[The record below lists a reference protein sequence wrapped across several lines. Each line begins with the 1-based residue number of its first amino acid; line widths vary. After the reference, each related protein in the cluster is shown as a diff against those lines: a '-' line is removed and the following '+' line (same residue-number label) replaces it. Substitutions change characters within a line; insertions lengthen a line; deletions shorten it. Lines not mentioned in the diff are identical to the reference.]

1 MDKINHHPLI
11 SVIMPAYNAES
22 YINDAIQS
30 ILDQTYSHFELL
42 ICDDGSKDNTVQ
54 VISSFQDNRIKFFK
68 NEKNLGNLKTTNFLL
83 SKCRGEYIAI
93 QDADDISIKNRFELC
108 IAEFSNDRQ
117 LGLIG
122 TNFIVTDAL
131 LNHLYCGFLPLTNQ
145 LIQNSLEK
153 EVPPFLYASII
164 VKRELV
170 ETVGFFRLL
179 FNRKGYAD
187 LDWLCRICE
196 ITKVKNLKE
205 VTYLY
210 RKYALHENSPR
221 NLIAIFGA
229 EIIIEAHKQRLNGE
243 IDFIDTKNV
252 LAIRKFIGLLYLKKG
267 EQSIWNKNYKQAK
280 TYLTRSLIIYPLN
293 LLVLKNLMKVIVR
306 IMLKN
311 KK

>member
-1 MDKINHHPLI
+1 
-11 SVIMPAYNAES
+11 MPAYNAES

-68 NEKNLGNLKTTNFLL
+68 NEKNLGNLKTTNFLF

-131 LNHLYCGFLPLTNQ
+131 LNHFYCGFLPLTNQ

-210 RKYALHENSPR
+210 RQYTLHENSPR
-221 NLIAIFGA
+221 NLIAKHGS
-229 EIIIEAHKQRLNGE
+229 EIIIEAHKQRLKGQK
-243 IDFIDTKNV
+243 DFIDTNDM
-252 LAIRKFIGLLYLKKG
+252 LAIKKFLGSIYLKKG
-267 EQSIWNKNYKQAK
+267 EQSIWSKDYSLAK
-280 TYLTRSLIIYPLN
+280 KVLFKSFLIYPFN
-293 LLVLKNLMKVIVR
+293 LLVIKNLIKVI
-306 IMLKN
+306 IKTIFN
-311 KK
+311 